1 MNAVVVKVAPQVACG
16 AAGLETTAVRL
27 SLAADERPAAGWGG
41 DETAKVLEKLEG
53 VLIFSVWD
61 VGPGLGAGVLVLVES
76 GRGVYL
82 ETLVFV
88 GNGLRGEAV
97 FVGDCNLADRHQI

>member
-1 MNAVVVKVAPQVACG
+1 MRLACSVFSAAVEREAGTGLVLMNAVVVKVAPQVACG

-53 VLIFSVWD
+53 VLIFSV
-61 VGPGLGAGVLVLVES
+61 
-76 GRGVYL
+76 
-82 ETLVFV
+82 
-88 GNGLRGEAV
+88 
-97 FVGDCNLADRHQI
+97 